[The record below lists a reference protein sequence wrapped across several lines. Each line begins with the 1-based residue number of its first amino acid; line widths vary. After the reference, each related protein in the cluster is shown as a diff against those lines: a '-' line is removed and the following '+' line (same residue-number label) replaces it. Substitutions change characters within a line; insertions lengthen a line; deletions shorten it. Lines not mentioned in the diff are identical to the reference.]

1 MLFIIDKLKWD
12 TTKMEIVSKKIQ
24 YTFTTRSKLL
34 NLDYVY
40 DAVDPTIWK
49 SKKGRYLLTYKG
61 EASDILYSAKVLTE
75 NEVKDLLISYDVEKY
90 EEMFG
95 EIEEA

>member
-12 TTKMEIVSKKIQ
+12 TTKMDIVSKKIQ
-24 YTFTTRSKLL
+24 HNYTVHSELL
-34 NLDYVY
+34 NMDYLY
-40 DAVDPTIWK
+40 TAINPTIWK
-49 SKKGRYLLTYKG
+49 SKKGRYLLTYRAKG
-61 EASDILYSAKVLTE
+61 SDFYRAEVLTE
-75 NEVKDLLISYDVEKY
+75 NEVKDLLLSYDVEKY